1 MTHEQPIFHYSAQ
14 MAIPNIAICLIRRKR
29 LKALPLPFH
38 FHYSIFHFTRTSF
51 IKSQS
56 PEMQATLLHL
66 FLFLLI
72 SPEAFIYVR
81 GKVLYEET
89 FETCEVLSGQLN
101 CSLLWEETLETFVG
115 DRQSNELLFVTTPG
129 NSNGSTVLGV
139 PTGGGSLLGGGNA
152 SNAARVNLSTV
163 GFANVR
169 VRIDLVG
176 AFMLD
181 ILDDQHGCQVSYGY
195 FCSPGVECFLPIP
208 PEGGVRSG
216 PILHSCNISEQSCNA
231 TTVTFQNT
239 RKFALLDNSAHVVI
253 HVSSVNGNGP
263 LDARCFFDNLLV
275 TGEPIRIAGKQ
286 VMLGE
291 LELTMI
297 VLGLV
302 LVGLG
307 VVFVSDAITRRKYAD
322 LDIDYIMQNI
332 YAPEYELEPGKAE
345 WFVLLWDSSAAKG

>member
-1 MTHEQPIFHYSAQ
+1 
-14 MAIPNIAICLIRRKR
+14 
-29 LKALPLPFH
+29 
-38 FHYSIFHFTRTSF
+38 
-51 IKSQS
+51 
-56 PEMQATLLHL
+56 MQATLLHL
-66 FLFLLI
+66 FLLI
-72 SPEAFIYVR
+72 SPFYVH

-216 PILHSCNISEQSCNA
+216 PILNSCNISEQSCNA

-275 TGEPIRIAGKQ
+275 TGDRIAIAGKQ
-286 VMLGE
+286 YVLGE
-291 LELTMI
+291 LELILIVIGVSILVVQGIMI
-297 VLGLV
+297 A
-302 LVGLG
+302 
-307 VVFVSDAITRRKYAD
+307 SDVIRARNYAD
-322 LDIDYIMQNI
+322 LHVDYEME
-332 YAPEYELEPGKAE
+332 YAQEYELNSGKAE
-345 WFVLLWDSSAAKG
+345 LFFAMRFLCSYWLDF